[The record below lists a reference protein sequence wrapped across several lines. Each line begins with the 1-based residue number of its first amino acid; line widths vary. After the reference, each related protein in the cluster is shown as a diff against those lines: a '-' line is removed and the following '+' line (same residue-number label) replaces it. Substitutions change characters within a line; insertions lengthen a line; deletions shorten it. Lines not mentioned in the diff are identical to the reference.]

1 MGDLSQMLHEIR
13 CVQLKETNG
22 SRQLPCNTCPI
33 SSAVLGNAWANEN
46 MFTAAE
52 GIIWFRYHNYV
63 ASRLREEHPGW
74 SDEALFQNARKTVV
88 ATFQVRRRKSARC
101 EGAAVICTLAGS
113 EVAPGG
119 RDLTGQIEGFKVG
132 GRMHHP
138 ASRFGELT
146 SARAILREGG
156 TSQKKKESKER
167 KINLI
172 LATFKN
178 FLQHFGSSHHLT
190 ANKLADFFYFFLPP
204 LQNIALYEW
213 LPANLGDKKLPPYA
227 GKNSPPGARVHVV

>member
-1 MGDLSQMLHEIR
+1 MLREIR
-13 CVQLKETNG
+13 CIQLKETN
-22 SRQLPCNTCPI
+22 SSQQLPCNTCPI

-63 ASRLREEHPGW
+63 AARLREEHPGW

-119 RDLTGQIEGFKVG
+119 RDLTGQIEGFKVR

-138 ASRFGELT
+138 ASQFGELT

-156 TSQKKKESKER
+156 TCQKKKQSKER

-178 FLQHFGSSHHLT
+178 FLQHFGLSHHLT
-190 ANKLADFFYFFLPP
+190 TNKLADFFFCCHPCRTSASMNGCLQIWETRSSLLTQVRTAP
-204 LQNIALYEW
+204 LALVCTW
-213 LPANLGDKKLPPYA
+213 CDCD
-227 GKNSPPGARVHVV
+227 R